1 MPLFLQAFLLL
12 RVDWVALLVGVLA
25 LPLDFEE
32 VAAVFVFLA
41 GVVAFAVSAGAFADF
56 AAVRVLLRRVDFAG
70 DGAGSTTGSGSGSGS
85 TTGSGSTGSAI
96 ASARS
101 GFATFPLRRREIRDR
116 NVDKGISTPDFFTT
130 ECTSAIV

>member
-1 MPLFLQAFLLL
+1 MPLILQAFLLL
-12 RVDWVALLVGVLA
+12 RVDWEALLSGVLA
-25 LPLDFEE
+25 LPLDLEE
-32 VAAVFVFLA
+32 AVAVFVFLA

-70 DGAGSTTGSGSGSGS
+70 DGAGSSTTGSGSGS

-101 GFATFPLRRREIRDR
+101 GFAAFPFFPVRRRATRDR
-116 NVDKGISTPDFFTT
+116 NVDKGISTPEFLTT
-130 ECTSAIV
+130 V